1 MPRLSRNAGP
11 VGLALTAYDLW
22 RRLSP
27 QQRRL
32 IATHVR
38 RYGPLVAAQAAR
50 SARAAFV
57 SLRKPPRS

>member
-1 MPRLSRNAGP
+1 MPKLSRSAGP
-11 VGLALTAYDLW
+11 LGLALSAYDLW

-32 IATHVR
+32 IATQVR

-50 SARAAFV
+50 SARAAIV
-57 SLRKPPRS
+57 SLRKQPPR